1 MEFYDEACFA
11 RHSNPPAITLPVG
24 SFETRIRFLDFIT
37 LSELSPC
44 GPCSAFR
51 GVLCGLPLGTSGG
64 QPPLRPKDWGPLGPL
79 RPKEGPW
86 SYGRPEVGPP
96 SPLAPGPARRT
107 KCPWSYG
114 RGGPEDPPGPWA
126 RREVRPGY
134 LLGFQGIEVDYVY
147 WGGIWY
153 WSNYSSFPCLS

>member
-86 SYGRPEVGPP
+86 SYGR
-96 SPLAPGPARRT
+96 
-107 KCPWSYG
+107 
-114 RGGPEDPPGPWA
+114 GGPEDPPGPWA